1 MSIFGEIEKDLQD
14 VFAEGGEFTE
24 THNVNGTSMLAI
36 VHSTI
41 LTSRSSIVSMINY
54 GADRVCI
61 VRRSDYG
68 DTLPPVG
75 MVFFLDD
82 VEYSVSDASYLG
94 ERAVKVSLNRP
105 DTNRESYG
113 EYD

>member
-1 MSIFGEIEKDLQD
+1 MFGEIEKDLQD
-14 VFAEGGEFTE
+14 IFADGGEFTE
-24 THNVNGTSMLAI
+24 THNVNGTPMLAI

-54 GADRVCI
+54 GADRVCV
-61 VRRSDYG
+61 VRRVDYG
-68 DTLPPVG
+68 DVLPPVG

-94 ERAVKVSLNRP
+94 ERAIKISLNCP
-105 DTNRESYG
+105 DTDRESYSD
-113 EYD
+113 YD